1 MYSKD
6 SEVIPKWII
15 NHLTRYGNCSCDR
28 KFIKSIGIENLLQQ
42 LEREGFNCEL
52 RIVYENPKSKY
63 KKKVKYP
70 IDAYYIL
77 EEITPIK
84 IYYL

>member
-6 SEVIPKWII
+6 SKEVPKWII
-15 NHLTRYGNCSCDR
+15 NHLNKYGNCSCDR
-28 KFIKSIGIENLLQQ
+28 KYIKSVGIENLLKK
-42 LEREGFNCEL
+42 LEKEGFNCEL

-77 EEITPIK
+77 EEISSLR